1 MFWWPWPAVSENS
14 QMSGHRALEILTPE
28 FANSRAR
35 QTLKGNWYGF
45 AWQHSPSRNAS
56 FLCFPN
62 SVFSILSSNFS
73 GSLGSSISVIAG
85 VFSSSLSQILRET
98 QRVSGPRRS
107 RKILPTWGCSALSFQ
122 SRLSLGSS
130 LSIKHYGMPLTALLL
145 HVGCPQS
152 PQCSQ
157 TCGAGDTPFEDLESP
172 VPPEVLSHSDPRC
185 TSWSATWAI
194 WRVPHSKGPCT

>member
-14 QMSGHRALEILTPE
+14 QKSGHRALEILTPE

-45 AWQHSPSRNAS
+45 AWQHSSSRNAS
-56 FLCFPN
+56 FLCFHN

-73 GSLGSSISVIAG
+73 GSLGISISVITG

-98 QRVSGPRRS
+98 QCVSGPRRS

-145 HVGCPQS
+145 HVGLSMIPTVFSNMWSWGHPLWGPRISSSTGS
-152 PQCSQ
+152 PITLRPKVHFLKCNLSN
-157 TCGAGDTPFEDLESP
+157 LE
-172 VPPEVLSHSDPRC
+172 
-185 TSWSATWAI
+185 
-194 WRVPHSKGPCT
+194 GPTF